1 MTTDASQLDKVEPY
15 TGKDKVIV
23 GNGSSNILKELCTLV
38 SKLLHPPPSTSQL
51 SQMPTGLAVQIPV
64 DQHLNMPSS

>member
-1 MTTDASQLDKVEPY
+1 MTIDASQLDKVEPY

-38 SKLLHPPPSTSQL
+38 SKLLHPPPSTS
-51 SQMPTGLAVQIPV
+51 
-64 DQHLNMPSS
+64 